1 MSRRRSC
8 YYINQLT
15 IAQVVKVKKIHSADG
30 NKRSS
35 MKNNFCLETLVKN
48 KITDIL
54 LINRT
59 RSPRKKDL
67 SGQPHPLG
75 NCLLLD
81 PPLPSEFSLPSAG
94 GMDIFWNYTLNNIS
108 HSGKCSE
115 EIWKGQTQCVG

>member
-1 MSRRRSC
+1 MVE
-8 YYINQLT
+8 
-15 IAQVVKVKKIHSADG
+15 AVKVKKKHTQLTA

-35 MKNNFCLETLVKN
+35 IKNNFCFETLIKN

-59 RSPRKKDL
+59 RSLRKKDS
-67 SGQPHPLG
+67 SGHPHPLG

-81 PPLPSEFSLPSAG
+81 PTPLPSEFSLPSAG